1 MTTPQIQYV
10 RTEDG
15 VSIAYTTVGAGPP
28 VLFVPPRTIGMQ
40 HMLSDTAP
48 GIFSVRELA
57 ARTRL
62 TIFDAAGIG
71 ASQRDV
77 SDFSLDAQARQ
88 IEAVAARISDGP
100 FTLVG
105 WSSGSYA
112 AALYTTRHPERV
124 RDLVCTFPT
133 ITFGGVADEIRRDW
147 SRYRRRLADAAF
159 PDGPV
164 SAQRWYGNAIKES
177 GTAEVHAAYMEEF
190 ERADFR
196 EVYRAIPVPTLL
208 CIIRTGPSR
217 EAQLALA
224 SVVPNCRVVSPDGE
238 DAMAPVLEFIGV
250 DRTAVN
256 APHAGP
262 ATARSTAVIL
272 FTDIVSST
280 ELTERMGDAR
290 FRDVSRALD
299 AGLRAAMREAGGTP
313 VEGKVLGDGVMGV
326 FTSAS
331 QAIDAA
337 RRCIELSAESELQLH
352 VGLHAGD
359 VIHEKGNVYGG
370 AVNIASRICGLSG
383 PGEILV
389 SDVVRGMARSSA
401 GVEFEDRGEQEM
413 KGVGEP
419 VRLYAVRAGS
429 EG

>member
-71 ASQRDV
+71 ASQRVV

-105 WSSGSYA
+105 WSSGSGA

-124 RDLVCTFPT
+124 RDLACAFPT
-133 ITFGGVADEIRRDW
+133 PLEGITDEIRRDW
-147 SRYRRRLADAAF
+147 SRYRRHLADTAF

-208 CIIRTGPSR
+208 CIVRTGPSR
-217 EAQLALA
+217 ETQLALA

-299 AGLRAAMREAGGTP
+299 AGLRAAMRDAGGTP

-331 QAIDAA
+331 QAIAAA
-337 RRCIELSAESELQLH
+337 RRCIELSGKSELQLH

-370 AVNIASRICGLSG
+370 AVNIASRICGLSA

-389 SDVVRGMARSSA
+389 SDVVRGMARTSA
-401 GVEFEDRGEQEM
+401 MVVFEDRGDQEM
-413 KGVGEP
+413 KGVSDA
-419 VRLYAVRAGS
+419 VRVYAVRKETA
-429 EG
+429 